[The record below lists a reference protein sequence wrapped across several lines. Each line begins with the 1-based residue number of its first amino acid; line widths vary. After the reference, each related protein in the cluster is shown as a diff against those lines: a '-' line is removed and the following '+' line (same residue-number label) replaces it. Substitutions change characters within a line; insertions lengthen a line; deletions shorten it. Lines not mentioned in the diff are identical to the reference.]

1 MGKKQC
7 IVSRLEVFMSDNQRV
22 DTQAQTVEVYS
33 RYYAGKPAHRN
44 DLLMNPEVMF
54 QALAGR
60 RAWIEALRGVCR
72 DMRILDVG
80 GGAGGELALLLELG
94 FPAERLAMVDI
105 LPERI
110 EASQQRFQTV
120 DIRCCDAQHLPWS
133 DGAFDVVMEGTMF
146 LQITDDQLARN
157 IATEMVRVT
166 RPGGLLLLADWRYD
180 GGRDGFLAVD
190 RRRVKWLFGID
201 QGQCSIE
208 KVVKSALVPP
218 LGRFLS
224 ARIPSMYFLAQRLFP
239 FAVGHVVYVLRKS
252 K

>member
-1 MGKKQC
+1 MA
-7 IVSRLEVFMSDNQRV
+7 DNTPM
-22 DTQAQTVEVYS
+22 DTQAQTTEVYK
-33 RYYAGKPAHRN
+33 RYYSGKPDQRN

-54 QALAGR
+54 QSLAIR
-60 RAWIEALRGVCR
+60 RAGIEGLRCISR
-72 DMRILDVG
+72 DARILDVG
-80 GGAGGELALLLELG
+80 GGGGSELALLLELG
-94 FPAERLAMVDI
+94 FPAEQLAMVDI

-110 EASQQRFQTV
+110 EAAQRRFPSI
-120 DIRCCDAQHLPWS
+120 DIRCEDAQHLTWS

-157 IATEMVRVT
+157 IATEMARVT
-166 RPGGLLLLADWRYD
+166 RPGGRLPLADWRYD

-190 RRRVKWLFGID
+190 KRRVKRLFGID

-208 KVVKSALVPP
+208 RVVKSALVPP

-224 ARIPSMYFLAQRLFP
+224 ARFPSLYFLVQSILP
-239 FAVGHVVYVLRKS
+239 FAVGHVIYVLRKN